1 MEGTGVANQ
10 GAVMD
15 PAIKTTAAAVA
26 MRTVAA
32 VTMQTAATF
41 LRPVV
46 RRVVN
51 RTVNFVVTG

>member
-1 MEGTGVANQ
+1 
-10 GAVMD
+10 MD

-32 VTMQTAATF
+32 VAMQTAATF